1 MFGSELTTSEI
12 MVLAIG
18 FTGQSLFFM
27 RFFVQW
33 LYSEKH
39 KRSLIPTVFWYFS
52 LGGSLLLL
60 VYAIIRRD
68 PVFMVGQ
75 STGFIIYIRNLFL
88 IARERREKQAEALDA
103 ASDGTSD
110 KM

>member
-1 MFGSELTTSEI
+1 MFGADLTTSEI
-12 MVLAIG
+12 MILILG
-18 FTGQSLFFM
+18 FTGQSMFFM

-39 KRSLIPTVFWYFS
+39 KRSLIPTAFWYFS
-52 LGGSLLLL
+52 LGGSSLLL

-75 STGFIIYIRNLFL
+75 STGFIIYIRNLRL
-88 IARERREKQAEALDA
+88 IARERREKLAAEVA
-103 ASDGTSD
+103 ATEAND